1 MKYLKTENC
10 APCNEKEKP
19 VKLKCWKVYCCN
31 FMMAEGYINHQ
42 ELNEQNIMSRN

>member
-31 FMMAEGYINHQ
+31 FYDGGRIYKP
-42 ELNEQNIMSRN
+42 SRA